1 MINFSPGIYKG
12 GSEITFRAQD
22 ESMPDLHYQ
31 QITDNDVVS
40 GKTGWRSMNLEGNKR
55 YQSVLEHF
63 QISYFSDKKT
73 KRRKRIASKV
83 VAEIK
88 RRGGR
93 ILQKDPDGKVHE
105 ISQVH
110 AEIFTYKA
118 LQKLGAPDKKCDG
131 EAAVDTK
138 ATDSNED
145 QPNLP
150 TPLKESCDE
159 TTADGAGSGRKD
171 C

>member
-1 MINFSPGIYKG
+1 
-12 GSEITFRAQD
+12 
-22 ESMPDLHYQ
+22 MPDLHYQ

-40 GKTGWRSMNLEGNKR
+40 GKTGRRSMNLEGNKR
-55 YQSVLEHF
+55 YQSVLEQF